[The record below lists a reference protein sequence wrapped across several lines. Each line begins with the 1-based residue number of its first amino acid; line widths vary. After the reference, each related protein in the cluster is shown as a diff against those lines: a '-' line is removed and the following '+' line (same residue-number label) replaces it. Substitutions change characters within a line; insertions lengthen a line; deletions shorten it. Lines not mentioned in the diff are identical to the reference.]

1 MTRRFQIQLS
11 GALAVLVMAVSVS
24 GVIRADEQTT
34 KATTETSTGP
44 VYVLTRPEDRSLLSR
59 PQTGDDWKEL
69 HRQLD
74 RRARAIIQI
83 IDRTK
88 VDDSLFVDSSGVRL
102 YADSAECRELFGSL
116 PQQSESGLT
125 MSWLVRDLL
134 GRRYAET
141 GIEPQMIPINNSIA
155 KTCGT
160 TGMVRI
166 KPGDF
171 ERKGHYFT
179 SQSAELAERTGD
191 KYRVKMAPFYIDKYK
206 VTNADYCR
214 FLNADNPGYW
224 NWTTWNQSITRNDE
238 GRFVVAEGHGKRP
251 VVGVNWYQATGYA
264 KWMGRTLPT
273 EAQWEFAAGGKEGR
287 KYPWGN
293 EAPDETRGH
302 FVGNEYADVDAHPAG
317 ATPEGIFDLAGNAA
331 EWCSDFYDDTYYEKA
346 PEDGL
351 IINPTGP
358 KQGSKEWRYD
368 RMFKGFCRTTDTPE
382 FLQCT
387 KRHAR
392 GPLLTSAISFR
403 TVKGCG

>member
-1 MTRRFQIQLS
+1 MTRRFRIQRS
-11 GALAVLVMAVSVS
+11 GALAVLITTVAVS

-34 KATTETSTGP
+34 KAKKEASTGP
-44 VYVLTRPEDRSLLSR
+44 VYVLTCPEDRSLLSR
-59 PQTGDDWKEL
+59 PQTGDDTKEL

-83 IDRTK
+83 VDRSK
-88 VDDSLFVDSSGVRL
+88 VDDSRFVDASGVRL
-102 YADSAECRELFGSL
+102 YADSAECRELFASL
-116 PQQSESGLT
+116 PQQNESGLT
-125 MSWLVRDLL
+125 LSWLVRDLL

-141 GIEPQMIPINNSIA
+141 GVEPEMIPINNSIA

-191 KYRVKMAPFYIDKYK
+191 KYRVQMAPFYIDKYK

-224 NWTTWNQSITRNDE
+224 NWASWNQSIARNDE
-238 GRFVVAEGHGKRP
+238 GRFVVAEGHEKRP

-264 KWMGRTLPT
+264 KWMGRQLPT

-293 EAPDETRGH
+293 EAPDDTRGH
-302 FVGNEYADVDAHPAG
+302 FVGKEYADVDAHPAG

-331 EWCSDFYDDTYYEKA
+331 EWCADFYDNTYYEKA

-351 IINPTGP
+351 VINPAGP
-358 KQGSKEWRYD
+358 KQGLRKWQYR
-368 RMFKGFCRTTDTPE
+368 RMFKGFCRTTGTPE
-382 FLQCT
+382 FLECT

-392 GPLLTSAISFR
+392 PPLLTSAISFR